1 MRNTNT
7 PSFTK
12 VAETRYDIRS
22 LVETLVNPTR
32 NLCITHKFEF
42 QAEKIQII
50 PHAVQETWY
59 KMRSDLPGLRSHGA
73 SIDPQVSRTTVL
85 TRFINMMRSSGTP
98 CSFKISTAFIAE
110 PPVADLKC
118 ERAHSENYEGKHM
131 PNIGSRRRT

>member
-32 NLCITHKFEF
+32 NLYITHKFEF

-73 SIDPQVSRTTVL
+73 SIDPASVSDDGTHQVYKNDAVFGNAVL
-85 TRFINMMRSSGTP
+85 FQDFNSFYGRASG
-98 CSFKISTAFIAE
+98 
-110 PPVADLKC
+110 
-118 ERAHSENYEGKHM
+118 R
-131 PNIGSRRRT
+131 